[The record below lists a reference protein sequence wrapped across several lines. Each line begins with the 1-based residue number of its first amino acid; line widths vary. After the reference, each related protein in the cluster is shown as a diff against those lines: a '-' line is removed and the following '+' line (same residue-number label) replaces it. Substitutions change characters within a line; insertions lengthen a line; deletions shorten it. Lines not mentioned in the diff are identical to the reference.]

1 MTLITLDTS
10 SLILP
15 YPLYYKFLNLLAIA
29 TKGAANCDYNNAN
42 YEGGICILPGKC
54 SDWEADLGDY
64 SFKIA
69 FADAEN
75 TS

>member
-15 YPLYYKFLNLLAIA
+15 LPLYYKFLNLLAIA
-29 TKGAANCDYNNAN
+29 TKGAANCDYNAE
-42 YEGGICILPGKC
+42 YGGGICILPGKC

-69 FADAEN
+69 FADAQN